1 MRVSRTLYAMFTADR
16 ELEAGFSL
24 KFQPVKRRGLARR
37 AAMISPE
44 DRERLMC
51 RWRGIEAAAV
61 CEVYNLIRVPHG
73 RPQNTEC
80 SSRGRDRP
88 LLRPH
93 IAALIIRLYRITL
106 AYHRRARPAVYESI
120 RSVSLLSLSL
130 CAKTGT
136 QRTFWSRPFIL
147 DLFSFDSVLL
157 FFWRID
163 VFLKEKRDF
172 WRDFGLLLRK
182 GFANVRRDMTFLH
195 LILEKIDL
203 KINDRNFVKIIGL
216 PILIFQKYLKL
227 IFVSLY

>member
-1 MRVSRTLYAMFTADR
+1 MRALYAMFTADR

-24 KFQPVKRRGLARR
+24 SLKFQPVKRRGLART

-106 AYHRRARPAVYESI
+106 AYHRREYETRRVRI
-120 RSVSLLSLSL
+120 DTFSLSL
-130 CAKTGT
+130 CQNRRKEDFFDPGEGFHPRSLLIRFLVPLFFARKT
-136 QRTFWSRPFIL
+136 RADTFSNEEK
-147 DLFSFDSVLL
+147 DFSDRFRFDSEEEMYGESKKY
-157 FFWRID
+157 FF
-163 VFLKEKRDF
+163 
-172 WRDFGLLLRK
+172 
-182 GFANVRRDMTFLH
+182 
-195 LILEKIDL
+195 
-203 KINDRNFVKIIGL
+203 
-216 PILIFQKYLKL
+216 
-227 IFVSLY
+227 

>member
-1 MRVSRTLYAMFTADR
+1 MRALYAMFTADR

-24 KFQPVKRRGLARR
+24 SLKFQPVKRRGLART

-106 AYHRRARPAVYESI
+106 AYHRREYETRRVRI
-120 RSVSLLSLSL
+120 DTFSLSL
-130 CAKTGT
+130 CAKTDAKRIFLIQG
-136 QRTFWSRPFIL
+136 RAFIL
-147 DLFSFDSVLL
+147 DLF
-157 FFWRID
+157 
-163 VFLKEKRDF
+163 
-172 WRDFGLLLRK
+172 
-182 GFANVRRDMTFLH
+182 
-195 LILEKIDL
+195 
-203 KINDRNFVKIIGL
+203 
-216 PILIFQKYLKL
+216 
-227 IFVSLY
+227 

>member
-1 MRVSRTLYAMFTADR
+1 MKRYIYTHILKQLQKWKFHSHSSFAPYKWSYNTIESIRFSTAFKIKKKRRNDNLFHVSLPNTFSPPTPASYTRHNARMLYAMFTADR

-24 KFQPVKRRGLARR
+24 KFQPVKRLARI

-106 AYHRRARPAVYESI
+106 AYHRRAMYESI
-120 RSVSLLSLSL
+120 RSVSLSLSL
-130 CAKTGT
+130 CQT
-136 QRTFWSRPFIL
+136 QRTFWSRGWL
-147 DLFSFDSVLL
+147 SS
-157 FFWRID
+157 
-163 VFLKEKRDF
+163 
-172 WRDFGLLLRK
+172 
-182 GFANVRRDMTFLH
+182 
-195 LILEKIDL
+195 
-203 KINDRNFVKIIGL
+203 
-216 PILIFQKYLKL
+216 
-227 IFVSLY
+227 

>member
-1 MRVSRTLYAMFTADR
+1 MKIPLATNDPTIRIYCVSTIFRIKRKNDNLFLVSLPNTCFLPLYDTMRVSRTLYAMFTADR

-136 QRTFWSRPFIL
+136 QRTF
-147 DLFSFDSVLL
+147 
-157 FFWRID
+157 
-163 VFLKEKRDF
+163 
-172 WRDFGLLLRK
+172 
-182 GFANVRRDMTFLH
+182 
-195 LILEKIDL
+195 
-203 KINDRNFVKIIGL
+203 
-216 PILIFQKYLKL
+216 
-227 IFVSLY
+227 

>member
-130 CAKTGT
+130 SLCQNRHTEDFLIQAF
-136 QRTFWSRPFIL
+136 QPRSLFIR
-147 DLFSFDSVLL
+147 FCSPSL
-157 FFWRID
+157 FFAHRC
-163 VFLKEKRDF
+163 FFEGEKRF
-172 WRDFGLLLRK
+172 LERFR
-182 GFANVRRDMTFLH
+182 FASEEGVC
-195 LILEKIDL
+195 ECA
-203 KINDRNFVKIIGL
+203 
-216 PILIFQKYLKL
+216 
-227 IFVSLY
+227 